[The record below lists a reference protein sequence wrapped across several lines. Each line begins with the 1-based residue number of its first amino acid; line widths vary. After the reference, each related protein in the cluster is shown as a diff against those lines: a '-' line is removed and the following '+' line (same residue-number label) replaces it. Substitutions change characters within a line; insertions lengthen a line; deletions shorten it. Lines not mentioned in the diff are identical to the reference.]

1 MFHFAQLG
9 WNEQLDRELKVWM
22 EPFNV
27 QIDIA
32 PSQMSFGSI
41 PLVTNHV
48 VSGIYE
54 TIVDVAAKSRFCE
67 VLSTLSLHRR
77 QIGTLHIEKKTP
89 RALDAEAN
97 TTLLTV
103 AQVHS
108 QSNDITYPSGQYRD
122 PKDVE
127 FSIDYEYSGARI
139 NSKDIFLVV
148 IDVLATAAQSSPDT
162 LLDSLHAV
170 SPSGDCVINIAKVG
184 DPSKINYSFVTLA
197 LRLLVMEI
205 MVKLRK
211 FEEIGFRLNW
221 DASVVAEA
229 SIKLANHGAA
239 VQR

>member
-1 MFHFAQLG
+1 MG
-9 WNEQLDRELKVWM
+9 WNKKLERALTVWT
-22 EPFNV
+22 ESFDV

-67 VLSTLSLHRR
+67 VLSTLSLHMRH
-77 QIGTLHIEKKTP
+77 IGTMRIEKVTP
-89 RALDAEAN
+89 RTLDAEAN
-97 TTLLTV
+97 VTLLTI
-103 AQVHS
+103 ADVHS
-108 QSNDITYPSGQYRD
+108 QSNDITYPSGRYKD
-122 PKDVE
+122 PDDVE

-148 IDVLATAAQSSPDT
+148 IDALATAAQSSPDT
-162 LLDSLHAV
+162 LLNSIHAV

-184 DPSKINYSFVTLA
+184 GRSKINYSFVTKA
-197 LRLLVMEI
+197 LRLLITDI

-229 SIKLANHGAA
+229 SIKLADHGAA